1 MKKAVSM
8 PMHFRRSSGFTLLE
22 VMIAAALVAVAVGGL
37 VRTLDQGLAQTETR
51 RWNANLVGHL
61 DAWTQARLNADFFGS
76 QLAVG
81 TQTETVTLAAET
93 ATLQW
98 TVTQALPELKRLE
111 FRLEPA
117 DPTRPVVTWQAMRNY

>member
-61 DAWTQARLNADFFGS
+61 DAWPQARLNTDFFGS
-76 QLAVG
+76 ELAAG
-81 TQTETVTLAAET
+81 TQTETVTLAGET

-98 TVTQALPELKRLE
+98 TVTQALPGLKRLE

-117 DPTRPVVTWQAMRNY
+117 DSTRPVVTWQAMRNY